1 MIFLVHHSTPIWA
14 TASCLGKSA
23 LSGNIWSYGVLMGWK
38 VVKIALFDVFLLVL
52 GDPKMLQN
60 IKINCKKYI

>member
-38 VVKIALFDVFLLVL
+38 VVKIAHFDVFLLVL
-52 GDPKMLQN
+52 GEPKN
-60 IKINCKKYI
+60 ATKYKKKC